1 MLSVHEQD
9 GTYYI
14 QTNKD
19 SNVPEI
25 AFEVA
30 VIIRC
35 LLKDG
40 FIKNVDEFVDFVIR
54 LLRFRPYFN
63 LQAINFRCHDSTNF
77 LPHSCHIVK
86 KTVQTYV
93 VPSVFFST
101 FGCSNS

>member
-1 MLSVHEQD
+1 M
-9 GTYYI
+9 

-40 FIKNVDEFVDFVIR
+40 FIKNVDEFVDFV
-54 LLRFRPYFN
+54 
-63 LQAINFRCHDSTNF
+63 
-77 LPHSCHIVK
+77 K
-86 KTVQTYV
+86 KYATDPQYGEV
-93 VPSVFFST
+93 
-101 FGCSNS
+101 N

>member
-1 MLSVHEQD
+1 MEQNTEQNIEQTTERKLMLSVHEQN

-40 FIKNVDEFVDFVIR
+40 FIKNVDEFVDFV
-54 LLRFRPYFN
+54 
-63 LQAINFRCHDSTNF
+63 
-77 LPHSCHIVK
+77 K
-86 KTVQTYV
+86 KYATDPQYGEV
-93 VPSVFFST
+93 
-101 FGCSNS
+101 N

>member
-1 MLSVHEQD
+1 MGIPINAIHIEDPNIDGPEFVELWYQN

-40 FIKNVDEFVDFVIR
+40 FIKDVDEFVDFV
-54 LLRFRPYFN
+54 
-63 LQAINFRCHDSTNF
+63 
-77 LPHSCHIVK
+77 K
-86 KTVQTYV
+86 KYATDPQYGEV
-93 VPSVFFST
+93 
-101 FGCSNS
+101 N